1 MSRQRRKT
9 LSVAT
14 IIDDVSFYPCVRPS
28 LLPFSFAMGFEGGPA
43 GRGKRAPAMGDTIAS
58 AYNSQ
63 DRSRNDSD
71 RKPCR
76 DARRA
81 ALRSVLFPTR

>member
-43 GRGKRAPAMGDTIAS
+43 GRGDTIAS

-63 DRSRNDSD
+63 DRSRDDSD